1 MVMRLEYDDARDL
14 RDMVMP
20 VSTLVAV
27 TAVRGSTAKLPC
39 MINSTNPEEPVL
51 LVLWYK
57 NASVT
62 PVYSYDS
69 RGRDGNMGA
78 AGRPQ
83 QWGTEEA
90 WGVEQRVWFDTS
102 TTPAHLLVSD
112 VRGRDEGSY
121 RCKVHFKGSPS
132 WSQKIN
138 LNIDDP
144 PGFPRIQDES
154 GGRLE
159 GPIGP
164 YEDGT
169 TIRMMCLSSGG
180 PNYLNC
186 QG

>member
-1 MVMRLEYDDARDL
+1 MKEKNEEGGGGREGLLARD
-14 RDMVMP
+14 
-20 VSTLVAV
+20 
-27 TAVRGSTAKLPC
+27 
-39 MINSTNPEEPVL
+39 
-51 LVLWYK
+51 
-57 NASVT
+57 
-62 PVYSYDS
+62 YDS

-180 PNYLNC
+180 KYPCPLTAGVGGC
-186 QG
+186 WSKGPQSS